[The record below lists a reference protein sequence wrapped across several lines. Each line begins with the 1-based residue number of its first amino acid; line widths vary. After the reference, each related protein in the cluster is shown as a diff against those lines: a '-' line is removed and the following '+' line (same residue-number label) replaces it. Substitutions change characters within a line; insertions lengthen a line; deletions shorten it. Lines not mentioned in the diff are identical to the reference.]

1 MEVFWELNGLEGPVK
16 QPNRDNDA
24 TISMNPESAA
34 AKRAREQTKGGAVK
48 LASNCGICFRHKD
61 RKRGQQD
68 TLRFHFD
75 TQYGFILCFPDTNNT
90 YFQPHME
97 ACAVLIT
104 YRDFFIEFLEYVRNN
119 KQSCKLNHLEAN
131 IYKVLH
137 CNFTLHEVC
146 AVTMYY
152 VAISVPYMRR
162 IRSSKHSPSN
172 TLDLGPLH
180 AELIAFIDK
189 LIEDPSLIIGA
200 NVSHRTGSLDGL
212 LWSHPAAVL
221 AVQQQL
227 SSLPHLHGL
236 MVALLKAAWESW
248 VHFSSEYKEGGDIA
262 KATAVQRLRAWMEK
276 TNDFCESDFGIF
288 RQASRKN
295 PNLSLVVHNSR
306 QMYARNGTAAYIKE
320 CSPAIRRFL
329 RRMARQQDESGAN
342 IRERREIVKVRKAA
356 ANKRAEKADNLA

>member
-1 MEVFWELNGLEGPVK
+1 
-16 QPNRDNDA
+16 
-24 TISMNPESAA
+24 
-34 AKRAREQTKGGAVK
+34 
-48 LASNCGICFRHKD
+48 
-61 RKRGQQD
+61 
-68 TLRFHFD
+68 
-75 TQYGFILCFPDTNNT
+75 
-90 YFQPHME
+90 
-97 ACAVLIT
+97 
-104 YRDFFIEFLEYVRNN
+104 
-119 KQSCKLNHLEAN
+119 
-131 IYKVLH
+131 
-137 CNFTLHEVC
+137 
-146 AVTMYY
+146 
-152 VAISVPYMRR
+152 
-162 IRSSKHSPSN
+162 
-172 TLDLGPLH
+172 
-180 AELIAFIDK
+180 IDK

-227 SSLPHLHGL
+227 SSLPHLRGL
-236 MVALLKAAWESW
+236 MVALLKAARESW

-306 QMYARNGTAAYIKE
+306 QMYARNGTAAYIKQ

-329 RRMARQQDESGAN
+329 RRMARQQDESSAN

-356 ANKRAEKADNLA
+356 ANKRAEKADNLAQKKQQRKEKQARVVPILTI